1 MSDLKL
7 LIDAQMRALVA
18 RIGCFDAVA
27 ETINARWGAHTAKGT
42 ISRKASGSLDWTL
55 LDAIALEDAL
65 GSHPITRL
73 MERRRASAAA
83 SKQTIS
89 PIAAAATIS
98 KEAGEAVCSIL
109 AAEQSDCAG
118 DRASAIVEIDEAI
131 AALSAARDLLRDACT
146 SPGDESRIH
155 DRKS

>member
-7 LIDAQMRALVA
+7 VIDAHMRALVA

-73 MERRRASAAA
+73 MERRRATAAA
-83 SKQTIS
+83 CDQNIS
-89 PIAAAATIS
+89 PIAAAAIIS

-109 AAEQSDCAG
+109 AAEQSDNAG
-118 DRASAIVEIDEAI
+118 DRATAIIEIDDAI
-131 AALSAARDLLRDACT
+131 AALTAAGELLRASIP
-146 SPGDESRIH
+146 SPEHEGHDD

>member
-42 ISRKASGSLDWTL
+42 ISRKTSGSLDWTL

-65 GSHPITRL
+65 GSHPITRM
-73 MERRRASAAA
+73 MERRRATAAA
-83 SKQTIS
+83 KEQTIS

-109 AAEQSDCAG
+109 AAEQSDNAG

-131 AALSAARDLLRDACT
+131 AALTAARELLRGCIP
-146 SPGDESRIH
+146 SPVYRGH
-155 DRKS
+155 TNDRKS